1 MPKPIQPELIRT
13 EEGVHPAY
21 HDLIHELSHRL
32 RAFPRYDQYVA
43 NASEN
48 ETLRQFWLTMRS
60 EEQQEIEL
68 LEELLTQE
76 MHKVT
81 LA

>member
-13 EEGVHPAY
+13 EEGAHPPY
-21 HDLIHELSHRL
+21 HDLIHELSYRL
-32 RAFPRYDQYVA
+32 QALRRYDEYLV
-43 NASEN
+43 NASDN
-48 ETLRQFWLTMRS
+48 ETLRQFWQTMKS

-76 MHKVT
+76 MHKVS